1 LKLKNYPLVEDIV
14 YLKADSNYTLFYL
27 QTGQVFI
34 ASKTLKQTHL
44 EHQFSLFLRVHK
56 SYLLNPDFI
65 DSISKESNKITII
78 LKNGTKINVSRRKA
92 IALQEYLKKFFTA

>member
-1 LKLKNYPLVEDIV
+1 LKPKNYPLVEDII

-27 QTGQVFI
+27 QNGQVFI
-34 ASKTLKQTHL
+34 SSKTLKQTHL
-44 EHQFSLFLRVHK
+44 EHQFNLFLRVHK

-65 DSISKESNKITII
+65 DSILKDSNKLTII

-92 IALQEYLKKFFTA
+92 IALQEYLSKFFTA

>member
-1 LKLKNYPLVEDIV
+1 
-14 YLKADSNYTLFYL
+14 
-27 QTGQVFI
+27 
-34 ASKTLKQTHL
+34 L

-56 SYLLNPDFI
+56 SFILNPDFI

-92 IALQEYLKKFFTA
+92 IALQEYLKKFFIA

>member
-1 LKLKNYPLVEDIV
+1 MKLKNYPLIEDII

-27 QTGQVFI
+27 QNGQVFI
-34 ASKTLKQTHL
+34 SSKTLKQTHL
-44 EHQFSLFLRVHK
+44 EHRFSLFLRVHK

-65 DSISKESNKITII
+65 DSISKDSNKLTII

-92 IALQEYLKKFFTA
+92 IALQEYLSKFFTA